1 MKKFD
6 AWPGARLKDGA
17 RPGGKSGSGAVL
29 EGRPLG
35 RSPAPGLGRKAREGT
50 ELADEVALVREAELE
65 GEVRPVDVAALR
77 RGCARGPAGCGAD
90 DRGALC
96 ALEAAETEKRRL
108 LTAGIEARKNTL
120 AAKRALL
127 DRAFDEAVA
136 QLCALDDKTYAA
148 LVTRLV
154 VAGSETGSEALRVPA
169 AHRDRYTKPFVGGK
183 TQLEALN
190 EALCAAG
197 KKGALTLDAE
207 PAKFRGGVLLVGPEA
222 DIDCSFEA
230 LVAAF
235 RDTHEAEVSAR
246 LFTEE

>member
-1 MKKFD
+1 MGAKQILDAIAADARADAEKLLGDAQAGVDSTTKKAFAAAQAEVD
-6 AWPGARLKDGA
+6 EIA
-17 RPGGKSGSGAVL
+17 
-29 EGRPLG
+29 
-35 RSPAPGLGRKAREGT
+35 RKAE
-50 ELADEVALVREAELE
+50 
-65 GEVRPVDVAALR
+65 
-77 RGCARGPAGCGAD
+77 
-90 DRGALC
+90 
-96 ALEAAETEKRRL
+96 LEAAETEKRRL